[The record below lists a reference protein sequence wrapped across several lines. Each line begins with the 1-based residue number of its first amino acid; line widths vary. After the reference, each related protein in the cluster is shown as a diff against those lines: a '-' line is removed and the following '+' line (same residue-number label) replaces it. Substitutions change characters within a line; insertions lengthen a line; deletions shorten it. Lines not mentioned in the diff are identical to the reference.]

1 MKRVY
6 QTVTA
11 EPASEDIGPGFV
23 VKLDGRLLR
32 SPAKAALLLPGEAVA
47 RAVAEEWDAQEP
59 EVRPEAM
66 PLTAL
71 AATAVDLVQ
80 PNRDQVVAEIAA
92 YAETDLVCYQ
102 ADGPSALV
110 ERQMAS
116 WQPLVDWAALELD
129 APLKVTRGILPT
141 EQSATALK
149 ALQRAVAGHDDHALA
164 ALSSATRA
172 AASVVI
178 GLALS
183 HGRLSADEAFEAA
196 ELDESYQMELWG
208 EDEEALRRRA
218 AVRADLEA
226 AERFLAL
233 LRS

>member
-80 PNRDQVVAEIAA
+80 PNREQVVADISA

-129 APLKVTRGILPT
+129 APLKVTRGIRT
-141 EQSATALK
+141 
-149 ALQRAVAGHDDHALA
+149 D
-164 ALSSATRA
+164 RA
-172 AASVVI
+172 ARDGLESPSVRC
-178 GLALS
+178 GGA
-183 HGRLSADEAFEAA
+183 R
-196 ELDESYQMELWG
+196 
-208 EDEEALRRRA
+208 
-218 AVRADLEA
+218 
-226 AERFLAL
+226 
-233 LRS
+233 